1 MSWSPK
7 ALTPFAAVALIL
19 SACIQHR
26 PLASTSVAMKPA
38 DIVAIRQAGMR
49 VAEGD
54 FMMIRLAA
62 EKGADIRR
70 FEGPARS
77 LAQWAAALPSMFPA
91 GTGPGT
97 ANTRARQEVWSN
109 RADFEQK
116 AAAFRTAITR
126 MADAAAA
133 NNMAEG
139 SQQWSAAWQSCNA
152 CHTAYRGGQSPQ

>member
-1 MSWSPK
+1 MPWNNK
-7 ALTPFAAVALIL
+7 ALTCCAAAALTLVACVQPRPPA
-19 SACIQHR
+19 SA
-26 PLASTSVAMKPA
+26 SVAMKPA
-38 DIVAIRQAGMR
+38 DIVGIRQAGMR

-91 GTGPGT
+91 STGPGT

-116 AAAFRTAITR
+116 AADFRTAVTR

-133 NNMAEG
+133 NNMTEG
-139 SQQWSAAWQSCNA
+139 SRQWDMAWRSCNA
-152 CHTAYRGGQSPQ
+152 CHTAYRAPSAQ